1 MTLRESF
8 EEINRKYKP
17 LIDNAWGKYREIADA
32 KQKEIEELFDY
43 KGKFICVD
51 DDDYLYV
58 EEQFPHKK
66 ISNGEP
72 VIVLRGQGFKYLI
85 TSYHDS
91 TYATWDQFHEY
102 DIEINSAERN
112 ISKIKIITK
121 EEYLNKFEKMLEDI
135 KKKHYKYIEN
145 L

>member
-1 MTLRESF
+1 MTLREKF

-17 LIDNAWGKYREIADA
+17 LIDNAFGKYREIHDA

-43 KGKFICVD
+43 KGKFICID

-58 EEQFPHKK
+58 EEQFSHKK

-85 TSYHDS
+85 TSYTDS

-102 DIEINSAERN
+102 DLEINSAERN
-112 ISKIKIITK
+112 ISKITYIYKRKIGILVPIFLL
-121 EEYLNKFEKMLEDI
+121 LN
-135 KKKHYKYIEN
+135 N
-145 L
+145 

>member
-1 MTLRESF
+1 MTLKERF

-51 DDDYLYV
+51 DDYLYV

-66 ISNGEP
+66 ISSGEP

-85 TSYHDS
+85 TPYTDS
-91 TYATWDQFHEY
+91 TYAKWDQFHEY
-102 DIEINSAERN
+102 DLEINSAERN
-112 ISKIKIITK
+112 ISKIKIISK

-135 KKKHYKYIEN
+135 KIEHYKYIEN

>member
-1 MTLRESF
+1 MTLKERF
-8 EEINRKYKP
+8 DEINRKYKP

-43 KGKFICVD
+43 KEKFICVED
-51 DDDYLYV
+51 NYLYV
-58 EEQFPHKK
+58 EEQFPHRKF
-66 ISNGEP
+66 SNGEP
-72 VIVLRGQGFKYLI
+72 AIVLRGQGFKYAI
-85 TSYHDS
+85 TPYKDS

-102 DIEINSAERN
+102 DIDVNSAERN
-112 ISKIKIITK
+112 ISKIKVITK

-135 KKKHYKYIEN
+135 KKEHYKYIEK